1 VGYERGMAD
10 AFEALL
16 AAQRAGDFETAERGY
31 RQIMHVRNA
40 ALNLG
45 VLYSEHGRP
54 GQAEEVFRWLLGH
67 RPDYAAAKHGLGML
81 LLAERRYAEG
91 WPIYEA
97 GRAVVYPPRPAPEA
111 DYPQWRGEPLAG
123 KRIVVCAEQG
133 AGDQIM
139 FGRYL
144 GELAAREAQVTLAC
158 DPRTVARL
166 FETTGVATQ
175 PFLPGR
181 QRLAPA
187 DYWARVGSLPAWLG
201 AGAPAAPVY
210 LDLPTTPGRNGGGI
224 GVVTQGNPN
233 HRNDAHRSL
242 PPGPAGRLLRL
253 GRDLAPAATG
263 ARDFLETAEIVVGL
277 DLVITVDTSVA
288 HLAGAMGKPVW
299 VLLPRVAM
307 DWRWNDGASSD
318 WYPAARLF
326 RQPVV
331 GDWDGVLD
339 AVEAAI

>member
-10 AFEALL
+10 RFEALL
-16 AAQRAGDFETAERGY
+16 AAQRAGDFDTAERGY
-31 RQIMHVRNA
+31 RQIMHIRNA

-54 GQAEEVFRWLLGH
+54 VQAEEVFRWLLRH

-91 WPIYEA
+91 WPVYEA
-97 GRAVVYPPRPAPEA
+97 GRAVVYPPTPAPEA
-111 DYPQWRGEPLAG
+111 DYPQWRAEPLAG

-144 GELAAREAQVTLAC
+144 AQLTARGAQVTLAC
-158 DPRTVARL
+158 DPRTIARL

-175 PFLPGR
+175 PFLPGH
-181 QRLAPA
+181 QRLGPA
-187 DYWARVGSLPAWLG
+187 DYWARVGSLPLHLG
-201 AGAPAAPVY
+201 AGAPPPPVY
-210 LDLPTTPGRNGGGI
+210 LDFPTTTGGGV
-224 GVVTQGNPN
+224 GVVTRGNPN
-233 HRNDAHRSL
+233 HPNDAHRSL
-242 PPGPAGRLLRL
+242 PPGPAARLLRL
-253 GRDLAPAATG
+253 GRDLAPSATG
-263 ARDFLETAEIVVGL
+263 ARDFLETAQIVAGL
-277 DLVITVDTSVA
+277 DLVITVDTSAA

-299 VLLPRVAM
+299 VLAPRLAL
-307 DWRWNDGASSD
+307 DWRWNGGVSSD
-318 WYPAARLF
+318 WYPNARLF
-326 RQPVV
+326 RQPAQ
-331 GDWDGVLD
+331 GDWNSVLD